1 MIEKLQPNGLTS
13 DMLSEKNIF
22 VCFLIR
28 LCIMYTIE
36 NQSTVSWYRINQKT
50 AKEVQ
55 CVGLIDIRCIPCNP
69 CEGKMF

>member
-1 MIEKLQPNGLTS
+1 MKKLQPNGLTS
-13 DMLSEKNIF
+13 DMLSKKYIF

-28 LCIMYTIE
+28 LCIMHIIE

-55 CVGLIDIRCIPCNP
+55 YVGLIDIRFMPCNP